1 MLVDKKAKGTTKRL
15 SKKILTILVANTLV
29 QEKLVIAELVFER
42 EDILKIKFFF
52 SLIIVDDLEVSEIKE
67 QI

>member
-29 QEKLVIAELVFER
+29 QEKLLIAELVCER